1 MIRYKTNTYF
11 LIDKIFYTI
20 LYIAVCIILANWLRG
35 IYEVIMSATVLATA
49 FIFRLFWLFRRLS
62 VISFYDDYIVIKK
75 LISGKIE
82 KLIYSDIIEVI
93 HIQAFSL
100 PCKNYIKY
108 QSNKKGKIIKLE
120 ITPVVPSNR
129 FVEFAK
135 WINSLNRN
143 IKISFLPSDS
153 KLIKEFNG

>member
-1 MIRYKTNTYF
+1 MIRYITNTYF

-20 LYIAVCIILANWLRG
+20 LYIAICIVLANWLRD
-35 IYEVIMSATVLATA
+35 IYEVIMSATVLVTA
-49 FIFRLFWLFRRLS
+49 FIIRIFWLFQRLS
-62 VISFYDDYIVIKK
+62 VISFYNDNIVIKK
-75 LISGKIE
+75 LISGRTE

-129 FVEFAK
+129 YVEFAK
-135 WINSLNRN
+135 WIKSLNKN
-143 IKISFLPSDS
+143 IKITFLPSDS